1 MPEPEGCIHT
11 RVPNAL
17 PNAQAMADASESPV
31 EPTSYEVQI
40 MLSGKSCAAAGI
52 AVRLIKAAI
61 TAPIPKLKVIASLQ
75 IY

>member
-1 MPEPEGCIHT
+1 
-11 RVPNAL
+11 
-17 PNAQAMADASESPV
+17 
-31 EPTSYEVQI
+31 
-40 MLSGKSCAAAGI
+40 MLSGKSGAAAGI